1 MLKVYVKLMKT
12 VYNLDEYNISNF
24 CVNTLKAFNKHNNKF
39 LLFKELLH
47 TFHDNEEIYEH
58 SFESYASFISYSVIK
73 DSLTRDKNILTYEQ
87 YVFNVLS
94 GFYQSKNN
102 KRIDTK
108 ILAKVWNNIVFIF
121 NKILE
126 ISSDSKY
133 KQIHNFIPLHVTF
146 KHINS
151 KTYNNT
157 YKYIVPLLFEKEDS
171 FDILIIVPRIK
182 DNSYNIALTF
192 LLNHFKN
199 KVGKIYIVDFSL
211 TSIDYSFNTLFVNNI
226 LLNQYRSLFDSLYID
241 FNKVSFQ
248 SCGVCPLSCNK
259 NELFKTRYEP
269 MPYDPNKKIIKV
281 NNI

>member
-1 MLKVYVKLMKT
+1 MLKAYVKLMKT
-12 VYNLDEYNISNF
+12 IYNLDEYNISNF
-24 CVNTLKAFNKHNNKF
+24 CINTLKAFNKHNNKF

-58 SFESYASFISYSVIK
+58 SFEAYASFISYSVIK
-73 DSLTRDKNILTYEQ
+73 DSLVKDKNILTYEQ

-102 KRIDTK
+102 KSIDTK
-108 ILAKVWNNIVFIF
+108 VLAKVWNNIVFIF

-126 ISSDSKY
+126 ISSNSSY
-133 KQIHNFIPLHVTF
+133 RQIHNFIPLYSTF

-151 KTYNNT
+151 KVYNNS
-157 YKYIVPLLFEKEDS
+157 YKYVVPLLFEKENS
-171 FDILIIVPRIK
+171 FDVFIIVPRIK

-192 LLNHFKN
+192 LLNYFKN
-199 KVGKIYIVDFSL
+199 KVDNIFILDFSL
-211 TSIDYSFNTLFVNNI
+211 TSISYSFNTLVVNNVI
-226 LLNQYRSLFDSLYID
+226 LNQYRSLFDSLYID

-248 SCGVCPLSCNK
+248 NCGVCHLSCNK

-269 MPYDPNKKIIKV
+269 IPYDPNKKIIKV